1 MELGPWV
8 RMMLPVMGIAV
19 FPSTR
24 KATLFVDGVAAGSLD
39 TGRFGFNSQVSFS
52 GLDIGLDRGSPVSHY
67 DAPYLLRGAKLFKV
81 EYALDL
87 MQQLDYEKI
96 ALVEMARQ

>member
-8 RMMLPVMGIAV
+8 RMMLPVMGMAV

-24 KATLFVDGVAAGSLD
+24 KATLLVDGVAAGSLD
-39 TGRFGFNSQVSFS
+39 TGRIGFNSQVSFS

-67 DAPYLLRGAKLFKV
+67 EAPNILSGAKLLRV
-81 EYALDL
+81 EYTLDA
-87 MQQLDYEKI
+87 MQELDYSQI
-96 ALVEMARQ
+96 AAVEMARQ